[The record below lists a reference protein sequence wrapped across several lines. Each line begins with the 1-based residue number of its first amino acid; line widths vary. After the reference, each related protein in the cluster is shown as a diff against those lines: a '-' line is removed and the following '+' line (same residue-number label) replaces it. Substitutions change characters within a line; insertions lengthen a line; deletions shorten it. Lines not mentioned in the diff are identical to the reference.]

1 MNPHPHH
8 DDPGLSEAGA
18 PSRAEG
24 GGEGMTRFG
33 TATSL
38 RGRLLRNEPMSRHT
52 SWRVGGPAERLYI
65 PADLDDL
72 VVFLRTLPS
81 EYEPLY
87 WVGLGSN
94 LLVRD
99 GGVRGTVILTSG
111 TLRRLALRDKDL
123 VYAEAGVAGA
133 KLARF
138 AARHA
143 LTGAEFL
150 AGIPGTVG
158 GALAMNAGAFGGE
171 TWDLVERVETV
182 DRYGV
187 RRTRAPADYRI
198 GYRRVEG
205 PSGEWFVAA
214 QFRLARDSARQA
226 AGLIKRWLARRGA
239 TQPTQLPNAGSVFKN
254 PPGDHAARLIEACGL
269 KGLCEGRAC
278 VSTLHANFIVNT
290 GGATAEEI
298 ERLIARVQA
307 EVERRC
313 GVLLEPEVRIIG
325 EADGDRGPRMASSQ
339 SG

>member
-1 MNPHPHH
+1 MGLEPWH
-8 DDPGLSEAGA
+8 DKARLAIAAAAASG
-18 PSRAEG
+18 RREG
-24 GGEGMTRFG
+24 GGEMTESG
-33 TATSL
+33 TRPPPPL
-38 RGRLLRNEPMSRHT
+38 RGRLLRDEPMSRYT
-52 SWRVGGPAERLYI
+52 SWRVGGPAERVYI

-72 VVFLRTLPS
+72 VAFLRALPP

-99 GGVRGTVILTSG
+99 GGLRGTVILTSG
-111 TLRRLALRDKDL
+111 ALKGLALRDKDL

-143 LTGAEFL
+143 LTGVEFL

-182 DRYGV
+182 DRHGV
-187 RRTRAPADYRI
+187 RRTRTPADFRI

-214 QFRLARDSARQA
+214 EFRLARDTARQA

-239 TQPTQLPNAGSVFKN
+239 TQPTRLPNAGSVFKN
-254 PPGDHAARLIEACGL
+254 PPGDYAARLIEACGL

-278 VSTLHANFIVNT
+278 VSQMHANFIVNT
-290 GGATAEEI
+290 GGATAAEI

-307 EVERRC
+307 EVERRFA
-313 GVLLEPEVRIIG
+313 VLLEPEVRIIG
-325 EADGDRGPRMASSQ
+325 EAGAARRRDPE
-339 SG
+339 